1 MTLDIAL
8 DIVLAVLLAA
18 TIWCAVSLNRRL
30 GALRRDRSEL
40 ASLAGDF
47 AAATERAGDSVGQLA
62 ENAEDLQ
69 SRVDAARSVADDLAF
84 LMDRGEKTA
93 DKLEKLAR
101 IRKSASVGVET
112 ADADEDKYED
122 ERRAP
127 PPARAKRKKAPKAAA
142 KPLRVADELRAERD
156 DGPDARERRPQRG
169 ADAERELLEALR
181 ASVG

>member
-1 MTLDIAL
+1 MTLALAL

-47 AAATERAGDSVGQLA
+47 AAATERAGDSVGLLA

-69 SRVDAARSVADDLAF
+69 SRTEQARSVADDLAF

-93 DKLEKLAR
+93 DKLEKLVR
-101 IRKSASVGVET
+101 IQKSVTGVET
-112 ADADEDKYED
+112 ADADED
-122 ERRAP
+122 RAP
-127 PPARAKRKKAPKAAA
+127 PPTPAKAKRKKTATAEKARLG
-142 KPLRVADELRAERD
+142 PELRAERGD
-156 DGPDARERRPQRG
+156 DLDAPARPAPRG
-169 ADAERELLEALR
+169 SDAERELLEALR